1 MRCVHLHQQDTH
13 FVGQLLR
20 SLKTRSQGPRI
31 QRSMAA
37 LVIPGYNPAGRR
49 SDYEADVTDTPS
61 TKVPVSVK
69 ELIRRINA
77 TLPEWK
83 QFKFT
88 RNDPVAR
95 QLFGDYYI
103 IDLRTHV
110 PTLGKDV
117 ERFARDLGVLKPWE
131 TVRW

>member
-1 MRCVHLHQQDTH
+1 
-13 FVGQLLR
+13 
-20 SLKTRSQGPRI
+20 
-31 QRSMAA
+31 
-37 LVIPGYNPAGRR
+37 
-49 SDYEADVTDTPS
+49 VTDTPS

-83 QFKFT
+83 QLKFT
-88 RNDPVAR
+88 RSDPVAR

-117 ERFARDLGVLKPWE
+117 EQFARDLGVLKPWE

>member
-1 MRCVHLHQQDTH
+1 
-13 FVGQLLR
+13 
-20 SLKTRSQGPRI
+20 
-31 QRSMAA
+31 
-37 LVIPGYNPAGRR
+37 
-49 SDYEADVTDTPS
+49 VTDTPS
-61 TKVPVSVK
+61 TKAPVSVK
-69 ELIRRINA
+69 ELIQRINA

-83 QFKFT
+83 QFNFT
-88 RNDPVAR
+88 RGDPVAR

-117 ERFARDLGVLKPWE
+117 EQFARDLGVLKPWE